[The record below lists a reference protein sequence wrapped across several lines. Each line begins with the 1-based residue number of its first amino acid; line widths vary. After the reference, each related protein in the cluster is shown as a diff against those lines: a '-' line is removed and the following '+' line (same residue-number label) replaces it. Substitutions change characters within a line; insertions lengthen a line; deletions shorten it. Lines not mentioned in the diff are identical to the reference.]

1 MGAFCAR
8 RSRVTGGTR
17 SSSVARRGVARI
29 RAAALA
35 GAALLALAPA
45 TAQETLT
52 YTYDGRGRLVKTEH
66 SGTANNGVSSCYAY
80 DQADNRTAASVA
92 TSTVCTTGSG
102 GGTTPPSF
110 AIGNDSSTEGAN
122 VVFTITRSGS
132 STGSYSLSYA
142 TANGTAIAGSDY
154 TAKSGTISF
163 ADGVMSKNVAVA
175 TTDDTTVESSETFYM
190 DISNPSG
197 GATITDSR
205 GVGTIVDND
214 SAADPCAGV
223 SFTISSNGA
232 VTEGLDS
239 VFTVTA
245 SGSTSNSCSVNYAT
259 ANGSAV
265 APGDYTARSGTLTFT
280 SSPGSQTASV
290 ATIDDTVVESGETL
304 TMSLSGPTGG
314 AVLGT
319 PSSATATINDNDSAP
334 NQPPVANF
342 DDGGS
347 MSCGDAMIIDVVAN
361 DTDPDGNYPL
371 SLVSASGASVIS
383 STEVRVLGTTS
394 GTKSFSYVVQD
405 ALNAQ
410 ATGSGSVTVLAPC
423 Q

>member
-8 RSRVTGGTR
+8 RSRITGDIL
-17 SSSVARRGVARI
+17 SSSAARWGGARI

-52 YTYDGRGRLVKTEH
+52 YTYDGRGRLVKTDH
-66 SGTANNGVSSCYAY
+66 AGTANNGVSSCYAY
-80 DQADNRTAASVA
+80 DAADNRTASSVA
-92 TSTVCTTGSG
+92 TSTACTTSG
-102 GGTTPPSF
+102 GGAAPSF
-110 AIGNDSSTEGAN
+110 AIGNDSSTEGMN

-163 ADGVMSKNVAVA
+163 ADGVMSRNVAVA
-175 TTDDTTVESSETFYM
+175 TTDDTTVESSETFHM
-190 DISNPSG
+190 DISGPSG

-205 GVGTIVDND
+205 GTGTIVDND

-232 VTEGLDS
+232 VTEGLNS

-245 SGSTSNSCSVNYAT
+245 SGSTSSSCSVNYAT

-265 APGDYTARSGTLTFT
+265 APGDYTTRSGTLTFT
-280 SSPGSQTASV
+280 SSPGSQTVSV

-347 MSCGDAMIIDVVAN
+347 MTCGDVMVINVVAN

-371 SLVSASGASVIS
+371 SLVSASGASVVS

-405 ALNAQ
+405 ALGAQ